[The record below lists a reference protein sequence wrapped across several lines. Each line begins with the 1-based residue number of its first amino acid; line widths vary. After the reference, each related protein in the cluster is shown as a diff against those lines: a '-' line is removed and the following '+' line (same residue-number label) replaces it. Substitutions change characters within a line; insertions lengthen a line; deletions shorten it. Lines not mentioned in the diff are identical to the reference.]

1 MEARMQR
8 VTITVD
14 DELMAAVDAFIQARG
29 YANRS
34 EAIRDLAR
42 AGLDQAA
49 EAATDGAASV
59 GALVYVY
66 DHEAREL
73 PRRLTNSFHEHHD
86 LVLATLHVHLDHENC
101 MEIAAL
107 RGRTGQVRHFAEHVI
122 AERGVR
128 HGRLI
133 LVPGQVTQERHAHGD
148 DAAHP
153 HSHIH
158 VRNR

>member
-1 MEARMQR
+1 MQR
-8 VTITVD
+8 VTITLD
-14 DELMAAVDAFIQARG
+14 DDLMTDLDAFIETRG

-42 AGLDQAA
+42 AGLSQVA
-49 EAATDGAASV
+49 EETAKGGASV

-73 PRRLTNSFHEHHD
+73 PRRLIQNSHDHHD

-107 RGRTGQVRHFAEHVI
+107 RGKTAAVQHFAEHVI
-122 AERGVR
+122 AERGVK
-128 HGRLI
+128 HGRLM
-133 LVPGQVTQERHAHGD
+133 LVPGKLAEERHSHGD
-148 DAAHP
+148 GGAHA
-153 HSHIH
+153 HAHIH
-158 VRNR
+158 VGKRP

>member
-1 MEARMQR
+1 MEPLMQR
-8 VTITVD
+8 VTITLD
-14 DELMAAVDAFIQARG
+14 DDLMAAVDDFIRVRG

-42 AGLDQAA
+42 SGLDQAA
-49 EAATDGAASV
+49 EAAGDGSSSV
-59 GALVYVY
+59 GALAYVY

-73 PRRLTNSFHEHHD
+73 PRRLTNAFHEHHD
-86 LVLATLHVHLDHENC
+86 LVLATLHVHLDHEHC

-107 RGRTGQVRHFAEHVI
+107 RGKTDQVRHFADHVM
-122 AERGVR
+122 AERGVK
-128 HGRLI
+128 HGRLM
-133 LVPGQVTQERHAHGD
+133 LVPGKLAQDRHAHGD
-148 DAAHP
+148 EAAHA